1 MRKVTTEFERIA
13 VKIEKSAGSVRSAD
27 GTSIAYNRQGGGPA
41 VILVGGGLDDGSENA
56 PLAAELAKQFTVYN
70 YARRGRG
77 DSGDTLPYAV
87 EREIEDIEALIA
99 NAGGSAHLYGV
110 STGGALALEAA
121 AAGLAIDKVAVYE
134 VPYDMAEDWPQKWR
148 AYVEELA
155 AVLAEGRRGDALEL
169 FMRLAGSSDDEIAA
183 VRDSPYW
190 SGMEGIAHTLAYDA
204 ACLGNGQ
211 PSAARF
217 AAITQPT
224 LVVTGDERPPNAA
237 RWVLALDGAADAIVA
252 SMPNAERLTFE
263 GQGHVA
269 DPEAVVGV
277 LGGFFRG

>member
-1 MRKVTTEFERIA
+1 LKAEST
-13 VKIEKSAGSVRSAD
+13 AGSVHSAD
-27 GTSIAYNRQGGGPA
+27 GTSIAYERIGSGPTI
-41 VILVGGGLDDGSENA
+41 ILVGGGLDDGSENA
-56 PLAAELAKQFTVYN
+56 ALAPELAERFTVYN
-70 YARRGRG
+70 YARCGRG

-99 NAGGSAHLYGV
+99 NADGSAHLYGV

-121 AAGLAIDKVAVYE
+121 AADLAIDRVAVYE
-134 VPYDMAEDWPQKWR
+134 VPYDMAEDWPQTWR
-148 AYVEELA
+148 AYVEQLA

-190 SGMEGIAHTLAYDA
+190 PGMENIAHTLAYDA

-211 PSAARF
+211 PPAARF
-217 AAITQPT
+217 AVITQPI
-224 LVVTGDERPPNAA
+224 LVATGDERPPNAA

-252 SMPNAERLTFE
+252 SVPNANRLTLA

-269 DPEAVVGV
+269 DPRAVARV
-277 LGGFFRG
+277 LERSFRE